1 MVSFFGLT
9 LSVIFVGDKII
20 IFETRNRL
28 LIISRKLKIAFD
40 DGCDEN
46 D

>member
-9 LSVIFVGDKII
+9 LSVIFVGDKIMTL
-20 IFETRNRL
+20 ETQSRL
-28 LIISRKLKIAFD
+28 LVISRKLKIAFD